1 MTSQL
6 IKNSHL
12 VPLDDDLVKVLS
24 DMIHTIEEDNPSQL
38 GILQACKILL
48 DLVEE
53 ATNTQ
58 QRIYLKTIFDV
69 CNNLKPFL
77 SQEEQIAVTPNIEEA
92 IKKLQSLVRD
102 KRNPNKPLLPHRI
115 LPFATHR
122 YNNGFWYVASFLF
135 DDPEVSGTTD
145 ETHLA
150 YIRTPEPIIQ
160 DGEDFN
166 LDFFYLKNYWGA
178 EPILIRIHSECM
190 LGDQVIGQSRCDC
203 GEQFAQ
209 AMDKIHQAGVGVL
222 LYLRQEGRGIGLK
235 KKLEAI
241 EHYGGRKKGKWT
253 GVYLNTEENM
263 LVEGHQQADLRD
275 YRFVGRILRG
285 LGIEKVNIIT
295 NNPRKVQTLRQL
307 GFEVEQSHAAGVAIS
322 TENLCEF
329 LWKIL
334 SGYNVPFESI
344 EKIHQEVEL
353 LKQGQVV
360 DPILYKL
367 LGEVYNHVKKKPTT
381 HTVPTQLVKLLEGIA
396 DKLNSNV
403 RVLQKNQ
410 IRLIPKST
418 TTSPPQ

>member
-1 MTSQL
+1 MTNQL
-6 IKNSHL
+6 SRNAFL
-12 VPLDDDLVKVLS
+12 PLDDELVKVLR
-24 DMIHTIEEDNPSQL
+24 DIIQTIRSENPTQL
-38 GILQACKILL
+38 GILQASKIIL
-48 DLVEE
+48 DLIEE
-53 ATNTQ
+53 TTNKH
-58 QRIYLKTIFDV
+58 QRIYLKTIFDI
-69 CNNLKPFL
+69 CKNLKPFL
-77 SQEEQIAVTPNIEEA
+77 SQEERIAITPVIEKA
-92 IKKLQSLVRD
+92 IKKLQNIVRD
-102 KRNPNKPLLPHRI
+102 KRNPHKPLLPHRI

-122 YNNGFWYVASFLF
+122 YDDGFWYVASFLF

-150 YIRTPEPIIQ
+150 YIRTTEPIIQ
-160 DGEDFN
+160 DGEDLD
-166 LDFFYLKNYWGA
+166 LDFFHLNNYWGT
-178 EPILIRIHSECM
+178 EPVLLRIHSECM
-190 LGDQVIGQSRCDC
+190 LGDQIISQSRCDC

-285 LGIEKVNIIT
+285 LGIKKVNIIT

-307 GFEVEQSHAAGVAIS
+307 GMDVKQSHGTGIAVS

-334 SGYNVPFESI
+334 SGYNVPFASI
-344 EKIHQEVEL
+344 QKIQQEIEL
-353 LKQGQVV
+353 VKQGQAI

-367 LGEVYNHVKKKPTT
+367 LGQVYNQVRKNQST
-381 HTVPTQLVKLLEGIA
+381 HTVPIQLVKLLEGIA
-396 DKLNSNV
+396 DKLNRNV
-403 RVLQKNQ
+403 PDLNKNHTA
-410 IRLIPKST
+410 LITKFSKASQEP
-418 TTSPPQ
+418 

>member
-6 IKNSHL
+6 IENAHL
-12 VPLDDDLVKVLS
+12 PLDDDLVKVLRA
-24 DMIHTIEEDNPSQL
+24 MIQTIVEDHSSQL
-38 GILQACKILL
+38 GVMQACKVLL
-48 DLVEE
+48 DLLEE
-53 ATNTQ
+53 ASNTQ
-58 QRIYLKTIFDV
+58 QKIYLKTIFEIGT
-69 CNNLKPFL
+69 NLKPFL
-77 SQEEQIAVTPNIEEA
+77 SQEEQIAVTPTIEET
-92 IKKLQSLVRD
+92 IKKIQNIVRD
-102 KRNPNKPLLPHRI
+102 KRNPHKPLLPHRI

-150 YIRTPEPIIQ
+150 YIRTKTPIIQ

-166 LDFFYLKNYWGA
+166 LDFFDRKNYWGT
-178 EPILIRIHSECM
+178 EPVLIRIHSECM
-190 LGDQVIGQSRCDC
+190 LGDKVIGQSRCDC
-203 GEQFAQ
+203 GEQFSQ

-241 EHYGGRKKGKWT
+241 EHYGARKKGKWT

-263 LVEGHQQADLRD
+263 LVEGHKQADLRD

-285 LGIEKVNIIT
+285 LGLNKVNIIT

-307 GFEVEQSHAAGVAIS
+307 GLDVEQSHASGVAIS
-322 TENLCEF
+322 IENLCEF

-344 EKIHQEVEL
+344 EKIQKEIEL
-353 LKQGQVV
+353 VKQGQAV

-367 LGEVYNHVKKKPTT
+367 LGQMYNHTRENQIT
-381 HTVPTQLVKLLEGIA
+381 HTVPPELVKLLEGIA
-396 DKLNSNV
+396 NKLNRNV
-403 RVLQKNQ
+403 TDLKKN
-410 IRLIPKST
+410 P
-418 TTSPPQ
+418 TSLSPQFTKASQQ

>member
-1 MTSQL
+1 MKNSQL
-6 IKNSHL
+6 
-12 VPLDDDLVKVLS
+12 PLDADLVKVLG
-24 DMIHTIEEDNPSQL
+24 DMIHTIVEDNPSQL
-38 GILQACKILL
+38 RVLQACTILL
-48 DLVEE
+48 DLLEKT
-53 ATNTQ
+53 TNTPQ
-58 QRIYLKTIFDV
+58 KIYLKTIFDV

-77 SQEEQIAVTPNIEEA
+77 SQEEQMIITPTIKAA
-92 IKKLQSLVRD
+92 IKQLQNIVTD
-102 KRNPNKPLLPHRI
+102 KRNPYKPLVPHRI
-115 LPFATHR
+115 LPFGTHR
-122 YNNGFWYVASFLF
+122 YNDGFWYVASFLF

-166 LDFFYLKNYWGA
+166 LNFFYLKNYWGT

-203 GEQFAQ
+203 GEQFSQ
-209 AMDKIHQAGVGVL
+209 AMDKIHQAGRGVL

-241 EHYGGRKKGKWT
+241 EHYGGRKQGKWT
-253 GVYLNTEENM
+253 GIYLNTEENM
-263 LVEGHQQADLRD
+263 LVEGHKQADLRD
-275 YRFVGRILRG
+275 YSFVGRILRG
-285 LGIEKVNIIT
+285 LGIDKVNIIT

-307 GFEVEQSHAAGVAIS
+307 GFEVEQSQAAGVAIS

-344 EKIHQEVEL
+344 RKIQQDIEL
-353 LKQGQVV
+353 LKQGREV

-367 LGEVYNHVKKKPTT
+367 LGQVYNHVRRNPTT
-381 HTVPTQLVKLLEGIA
+381 HTVPPQLVKLLEGVA
-396 DKLNSNV
+396 DKLNRNV
-403 RVLQKNQ
+403 RDLHKNH
-410 IRLIPKST
+410 IALMPKST
-418 TTSPPQ
+418 TTSQPQ

>member
-6 IKNSHL
+6 IKNAL

-24 DMIHTIEEDNPSQL
+24 DMIHTIVADNPSHL
-38 GILQACKILL
+38 GVLQAGKILL
-48 DLVEE
+48 DLLEE

-58 QRIYLKTIFDV
+58 QRIYLKTIFDL

-77 SQEEQIAVTPNIEEA
+77 SQEEQIAVTPAIEEI
-92 IKKLQSLVRD
+92 IKKLQNIVMEQ
-102 KRNPNKPLLPHRI
+102 RNPNNPLLPHRI

-122 YNNGFWYVASFLF
+122 YNNGFWYIASFLF

-160 DGEDFN
+160 EGEDFN

-178 EPILIRIHSECM
+178 EPTLIRIHSECM
-190 LGDQVIGQSRCDC
+190 LGDQVISQSRCDC
-203 GEQFAQ
+203 GEQFSQ
-209 AMDKIHQAGVGVL
+209 AMDRIHQAGLGIL

-263 LVEGHQQADLRD
+263 LVEGHKQADLRD

-307 GFEVEQSHAAGVAIS
+307 GIEVEQSQAAGVAIS
-322 TENLCEF
+322 NENLCEF

-334 SGYNVPFESI
+334 SGYNVPFKSI
-344 EKIHQEVEL
+344 EKIQQEIEL
-353 LKQGQVV
+353 LKQGEAV

-367 LGEVYNHVKKKPTT
+367 LGQVYNHIRRNQTT
-381 HTVPTQLVKLLEGIA
+381 HTVPPQLVKLLEGVA
-396 DKLNSNV
+396 DKLNRNATDV
-403 RVLQKNQ
+403 TKNP
-410 IRLIPKST
+410 RALRPKFPKAS
-418 TTSPPQ
+418 Q